1 MNDKAYIQKLLDRY
15 MAATASEDEERRL
28 REGFAAHDDVPEE
41 WQAYAIMLTG
51 RAAAAPRRHRL
62 AKWATSAAAAVVIAA
77 AGLFALHEQQEPAA
91 PVAQTV
97 TPVQPAAAHLSA
109 STEKTAPVAPRLAE
123 AKRKAQPVRRKPAAA
138 VEHAEDVPV
147 IPELSVEEAPPS
159 PEALQLVE
167 ELLAQAMENKEDKEE
182 RMCRELIEEVLHNI
196 NYTSHQTELTL

>member
-1 MNDKAYIQKLLDRY
+1 MNDKAYIQHLLDRY

-28 REGFAAHDDVPEE
+28 REWFAAQDNVPEE
-41 WQAYAIMLTG
+41 WQAYAILLTG
-51 RAAAAPRRHRL
+51 RASAAPRRHRL

-77 AGLFALHEQQEPAA
+77 AGLFALHEPQQPSQ

-97 TPVQPAAAHLSA
+97 
-109 STEKTAPVAPRLAE
+109 APVAPAAVHRPEPAEKAAPAAPRLAA
-123 AKRKAQPVRRKPAAA
+123 AKRKAQPALRSVPA
-138 VEHAEDVPV
+138 VAERAEEVPASAE
-147 IPELSVEEAPPS
+147 PPVEEAPPS

>member
-28 REGFAAHDDVPEE
+28 REWFAAHDDVPEE

-77 AGLFALHEQQEPAA
+77 AGLFALHEPQQPSQ

-97 TPVQPAAAHLSA
+97 APAAPAA
-109 STEKTAPVAPRLAE
+109 VRQPEPAEKAAPAAPRLAA
-123 AKRKAQPVRRKPAAA
+123 AKRKAQPALRSVPAAA
-138 VEHAEDVPV
+138 ERAEEVPAPAEPPVED
-147 IPELSVEEAPPS
+147 APPS

-196 NYTSHQTELTL
+196 YYTSHQTELTL

>member
-28 REGFAAHDDVPEE
+28 REWFAAHDDVPEE
-41 WQAYAIMLTG
+41 WQAYAILLTG

-62 AKWATSAAAAVVIAA
+62 AKWAASAAATVAIAA
-77 AGLFALHEQQEPAA
+77 AGLFALHAPQQPAQ

-97 TPVQPAAAHLSA
+97 V
-109 STEKTAPVAPRLAE
+109 PVAPAAVQQPAPAEKAAPAEPRLAS
-123 AKRKAQPVRRKPAAA
+123 AKRKKQQSQRSIPA
-138 VEHAEDVPV
+138 VAERAEEVPA
-147 IPELSVEEAPPS
+147 PAEPPVEEAPPS

>member
-28 REGFAAHDDVPEE
+28 REWFAAHDDVPEE

-51 RAAAAPRRHRL
+51 RATAAPRRHRL

-77 AGLFALHEQQEPAA
+77 AGLFALHEPQ
-91 PVAQTV
+91 VAQTV
-97 TPVQPAAAHLSA
+97 APIPSAAVQQPAP
-109 STEKTAPVAPRLAE
+109 TEKTAPVAPRLAE

-147 IPELSVEEAPPS
+147 IPGPSVEEAPPS

>member
-28 REGFAAHDDVPEE
+28 REWFAAHDDVPEE

-77 AGLFALHEQQEPAA
+77 AGLFALYAPQQPAQ

-97 TPVQPAAAHLSA
+97 
-109 STEKTAPVAPRLAE
+109 APVAPAAVHRPGPAEKAASAAPRLAA
-123 AKRKAQPVRRKPAAA
+123 AKRKAQPALRSVPAAA
-138 VEHAEDVPV
+138 ERAEEVPAPAEPPVED
-147 IPELSVEEAPPS
+147 APPS

-196 NYTSHQTELTL
+196 YYTSNPTELTL